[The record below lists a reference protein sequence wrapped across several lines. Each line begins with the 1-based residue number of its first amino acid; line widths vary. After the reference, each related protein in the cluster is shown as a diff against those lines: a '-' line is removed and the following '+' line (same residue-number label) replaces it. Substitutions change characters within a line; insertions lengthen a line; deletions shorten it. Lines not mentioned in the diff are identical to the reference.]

1 MKSAMFRPQR
11 FFLYLKTNQKMKNK
25 KLKMFIGFILLP
37 IFVSVYFCDRFILV
51 FLPHLDGFNI
61 KKWFQN
67 TKQMG
72 MSTIR
77 VSALTIIYF
86 IYLLLQYRI
95 NG

>member
-1 MKSAMFRPQR
+1 MKSAMFHPPT
-11 FFLYLKTNQKMKNK
+11 FFFTLTNQKMKNK

-37 IFVSVYFCDRFILV
+37 IFVSVYFVDRAILV

-61 KKWFQN
+61 KKWFQT
-67 TKQMG
+67 TKSMG

-77 VSALTIIYF
+77 VSAITIIYF
-86 IYLLLQYRI
+86 MYLLLAYRI